1 MPRSEIR
8 NVTFNDAQQTL
19 SPASDLNEDGIVLF
33 TGLENVDHP
42 EMVRRVD
49 FMSFFLC
56 EKGQAEVF
64 LGDETVHLRSGNLW
78 VSIGP
83 QIIAGRHVSQDFSGK
98 GMILSNRYAQNEML
112 GLQRL
117 WPYLFHLLR
126 NPIIPLDAGRLA
138 WYLDFY
144 ERISRRLFDRA
155 HLFRSEILSGCV
167 NLFFFDLCNSL
178 SEWIG
183 EEAQTDKSHGFVL
196 FGRFLGLVQQNY
208 KTQRGVE
215 WYSGQLCVTPK

>member
-1 MPRSEIR
+1 MPRTEIR
-8 NVTFNDAQQTL
+8 NVTFNDAQLTF
-19 SPASDLNEDGIVLF
+19 SPTSDLNEDGIVLF

-56 EKGQAEVF
+56 EKGEAEVF
-64 LGDETVHLRSGNLW
+64 LGDETVYLRSGNLW

-83 QIIAGRHVSQDFSGK
+83 QIIAGRHVSQDFRGK

-126 NPIIPLDAGRLA
+126 NPVIPLDARQLA

-144 ERISRRLFDRA
+144 ERISHRLADRA
-155 HLFRSEILSGCV
+155 HLFRSEILLSCV

-178 SEWIG
+178 RDWVG
-183 EEAQTDKSHGFVL
+183 EESESGMSHGFVL
-196 FGRFLGLVQQNY
+196 FRQQ
-208 KTQRGVE
+208 
-215 WYSGQLCVTPK
+215 S

>member
-33 TGLENVDHP
+33 TCLENVDHP

-144 ERISRRLFDRA
+144 ERISRRLSDRA
-155 HLFRSEILSGCV
+155 HLSAV
-167 NLFFFDLCNSL
+167 
-178 SEWIG
+178 
-183 EEAQTDKSHGFVL
+183 KSC
-196 FGRFLGLVQQNY
+196 RAA
-208 KTQRGVE
+208 
-215 WYSGQLCVTPK
+215 